1 MDAGLIVTDESR
13 ADYRTAAADAAAG
26 ASRTDAIR
34 REDGMALLCLLAV
47 DTIASRT

>member
-13 ADYRTAAADAAAG
+13 ADYRTAAAAG